1 LLNFVLPTIF
11 NNIQNFE
18 DWFNAPFAD
27 RGDLALNEEE
37 EILVIRRLQQVRRD
51 YRRKDGT
58 PTCVFSLDAGHF
70 CFGWKEGR
78 WRSAFP
84 GEGSHWTFSRK

>member
-1 LLNFVLPTIF
+1 VLPTIF

-37 EILVIRRLQQVRRD
+37 EILVIRRLQQVRRE
-51 YRRKDGT
+51 YERMDGT
-58 PTCVFSLDAGHF
+58 LPCVFPLDADYS
-70 CFGWKEGR
+70 CFGWR
-78 WRSAFP
+78 R
-84 GEGSHWTFSRK
+84 GEVEKRFSWSF